1 MMGDHEDQ
9 DFEPESEN
17 DAGEHAR
24 PAGFAA
30 GLVVGALLGATIAL
44 LYAPERG
51 DRTRKAVRQRLQHL
65 REEAADGLERA
76 GKITRKDVLR
86 RQRQLRDKIEK
97 ALDRL

>member
-17 DAGEHAR
+17 DAGEQAR